1 MAALALMRPSSEF
14 RAATVGR
21 GSPVGRIVRSPNV
34 PAGITETFSAYAAA
48 VDEMLQPPSCGM
60 GKLRKV
66 PPGIGPPPA
75 CDRVSTKRQGVAVP
89 SSRGGGAPAP
99 VRETASRYM

>member
-14 RAATVGR
+14 RVATVGR
-21 GSPVGRIVRSPNV
+21 GSPVGHIVRYPNV

-75 CDRVSTKRQGVAVP
+75 PTIP
-89 SSRGGGAPAP
+89 SLAPNPFSPAGGAITRAAARPAP
-99 VRETASRYM
+99 LLGG